1 MPSEL
6 VDGLRIPLR
15 LAGDPALDFC
25 NTRAGWG
32 EDEPK
37 EYLLTSRHLSVWA
50 RAAGLVEWLPAEEDD
65 DVLARALTLRDALY
79 AVCTGVGSDAAWRT
93 VAAEAERAACAARLT
108 PEGWLLPETLG
119 AELPLLAVA
128 RAAGELVASP
138 RLGLVRACPG
148 RGCGWL
154 FHDRAGRR
162 RWCTM
167 AVCGN
172 RAKARRHA
180 ARARATGPL

>member
-1 MPSEL
+1 MPSEV
-6 VDGLRIPLR
+6 VDGLVVPLR
-15 LAGDPALDFC
+15 LAGHPALDFC

-37 EYLLTSRHLSVWA
+37 EYLLTHRHLSVWA
-50 RAAGLVEWLPAEEDD
+50 RTAGLVKAVPEAEDGS
-65 DVLARALTLRDALY
+65 VLARALGLREALY
-79 AVCTGVGSDAAWRT
+79 AVCTRGAHEPAWDV
-93 VAAEAERAACAARLT
+93 VAIEAERAACAARLT
-108 PEGWLLPETLG
+108 PDGWRLPETLG

-128 RAAGELVASP
+128 RAAGELVAS
-138 RLGLVRACPG
+138 RDLGLVRACPG

-154 FHDRAGRR
+154 FLDRAGRR

-167 AVCGN
+167 ALCGN

-180 ARARATGPL
+180 ARARAKRT